1 MSSKTGFEDN
11 TNKVKKEIEDSV
23 AIGLTECAIQLEG
36 EIAIRTPVDTGHLRA
51 SISYIAPRRRSPDEE
66 GSGRLQGDTDS
77 KTAYVGTNVEY
88 APYVEYGTKRMKAQP
103 YMRTGLDAAR
113 PALKEIF
120 RRRMMTD
127 E

>member
-1 MSSKTGFEDN
+1 MSARFEDM
-11 TNKVKKEIEDSV
+11 TDERKAEIDKRLGI
-23 AIGLTECAIQLEG
+23 ALTEAAIQLEG
-36 EIAIRTPVDTGHLRA
+36 EIALRTPVDTGHLRA
-51 SISYIAPRRRSPDEE
+51 SISHIVPLGRSEGGGDRLSGTAPENA
-66 GSGRLQGDTDS
+66 
-77 KTAYVGTNVEY
+77 AYVGTNVEY